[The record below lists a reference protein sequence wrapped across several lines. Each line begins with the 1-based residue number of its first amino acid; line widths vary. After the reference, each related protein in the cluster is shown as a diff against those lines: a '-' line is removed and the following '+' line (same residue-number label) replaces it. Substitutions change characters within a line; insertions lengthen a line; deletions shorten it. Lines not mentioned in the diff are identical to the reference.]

1 MVDEPEKSTHR
12 PKRKLARAGARKDGP
27 RPPKYPRGEAP
38 ISVYEPVPAT
48 DPLTMSEQ
56 LEVKALRVLEEMMHS
71 ASPKVRSG
79 AARDLLYARTRMQ
92 QPKGGDDEPPGEKP
106 TPETEEA
113 QMREALQNPRF
124 RELLEK
130 CGATLPPLEPET
142 PL

>member
-1 MVDEPEKSTHR
+1 VTDAAK
-12 PKRKLARAGARKDGP
+12 PKLERAGARKADAP

-38 ISVYEPVPAT
+38 ISPYDPVPVG
-48 DPLTMSEQ
+48 DPLAMSEQ

-92 QPKGGDDEPPGEKP
+92 QPKGGDDDEPPEGKP
-106 TPETEEA
+106 TPEQEEE
-113 QMREALQNPRF
+113 QMREALRNPRF

-130 CGATLPPLEPET
+130 CGATLPALEPEAT
-142 PL
+142 P